1 MPMPQI
7 SDIMQNDSLAARLAK
22 DHDYVRS
29 LVGEPVAQR
38 PVTDSEP
45 IGENILKAIGKFLAS
60 IPWEVWAVIGI
71 LLLAWIAIKIYLKI
85 DKNPDKKDD
94 VEEDAEG
101 GTDNIYA
108 IDFDTEFNEA
118 LGKGDY
124 TVLVRLVYL
133 RTLRKLDEDGRLEW
147 KLYKTPEQYVC
158 ELPLPEFRR
167 MTWHFLRVRYGRYE
181 ASSALYEEMVALAKE
196 VEKGGES

>member
-118 LGKGDY
+118 LGKVTIQPLY
-124 TVLVRLVYL
+124 VSYIFVLYANSMKTGVWNGSFTRRLSSMCVS
-133 RTLRKLDEDGRLEW
+133 
-147 KLYKTPEQYVC
+147 C
-158 ELPLPEFRR
+158 HFR
-167 MTWHFLRVRYGRYE
+167 
-181 ASSALYEEMVALAKE
+181 SSAV
-196 VEKGGES
+196 